1 MSTENNNTNTTA
13 PAAGQGSS
21 APAQGQGQNQGQRPA
36 GRPGGRPA
44 GRDRRGGGRRRF
56 FRKKVCFFCSN
67 KIKTCDYKEIDLL
80 RRFVTDR
87 GKILPR
93 RITGTCAKHQRMVAR
108 EIRKARIVAFL
119 PFEDK

>member
-1 MSTENNNTNTTA
+1 MSAENTNTSTSTPGEA
-13 PAAGQGSS
+13 QQSRPSGQGG
-21 APAQGQGQNQGQRPA
+21 PRPG
-36 GRPGGRPA
+36 GRPGGRE
-44 GRDRRGGGRRRF
+44 RRGGGRRRF

-67 KIKTCDYKEIDLL
+67 KIKSCDYKEIDLI

-93 RITGTCAKHQRMVAR
+93 RITGTCAKHQRMVVR